1 METKFHLI
9 YKQNGGLSSA
19 RNAGLGLAKG
29 IWIMFLDSDDWLES
43 DALMSLD
50 TCLQK
55 HPSDLVIGG
64 YQAYNNATAETEIWS
79 AYSFSYGRLP
89 ENLAVLPSFG
99 YCWGRLYNTQIIR
112 ENNLRFDEQV
122 KYGED
127 IAWQFDYARCIH
139 SFSCT
144 NNVVYNYRINRGGA
158 MTSSLVTPHAMYS
171 IYEHMEKFYCD
182 VNEKQ
187 YKDIFTGNTP
197 LHKATW
203 KVLTTNIV
211 NEILNGNEIIARQR
225 GNSLLAKAV
234 QKNYIPRSKK
244 EALWGWLWEHSWFL
258 LKVFCKV
265 YYRHFETLRRSKII
279 MKISKSV

>member
-1 METKFHLI
+1 MKPKISVIVPVYNVANYVIQCLKSIKNQTFQDFEVIIIDDGSLDGSADLVRKFISENKLETKFHLI

-171 IYEHMEKFYCD
+171 MFQSKLY
-182 VNEKQ
+182 
-187 YKDIFTGNTP
+187 
-197 LHKATW
+197 L
-203 KVLTTNIV
+203 
-211 NEILNGNEIIARQR
+211 R
-225 GNSLLAKAV
+225 G
-234 QKNYIPRSKK
+234 
-244 EALWGWLWEHSWFL
+244 
-258 LKVFCKV
+258 
-265 YYRHFETLRRSKII
+265 
-279 MKISKSV
+279 